1 MRSMM
6 LWKDST
12 DSPVA
17 VEGETRK
24 ISFWDSYCCHCLRK
38 SSL

>member
-1 MRSMM
+1 MM
-6 LWKDST
+6 SWNEET

-17 VEGETRK
+17 VEGETMK
-24 ISFWDSYCCHCLRK
+24 ISFCDSYCCHCLRK